1 VKKQQLK
8 HTMSGLMDRVR
19 DYFSDRE
26 EEVELGEALEFYR
39 EENKQEIQKAGRK
52 AEKLMQETGEL
63 VEEFDNSL
71 EELKGYEHEKGIQA
85 VEDVADNFYNSR
97 KKMVER
103 FDVGED
109 LDEHTENFADFVEEV
124 NDVSRKEGEVLKFIE
139 KQSGSLPSVIQKLVD
154 HNEKLENFME
164 NSYSAVR
171 AEAQLKEDLEEIRE
185 RKQELADLR
194 DEMERSDKEDLIV
207 KKEELEQ
214 KIDEVENSQEW
225 IKKNEKEKRIKKL
238 EEEKEEIMSE
248 LSRQVSAVE
257 RPVKK
262 LLYSVEN
269 KDLEFKADQKK
280 LEKMLDRKFHEI
292 EGLEKVLDEAE
303 QKMEEN
309 EIADRNKR
317 KKFLKAKTE
326 LSDLE
331 QKKYAVD
338 QKDKEIKEIQ
348 SELDEM
354 TVTGKKEDLE
364 KEAEELRKKIEEKEA
379 EMEEKKRE
387 VDRLSGEIEDLENQ
401 VEELLNE
408 NLEIEVELA

>member
-1 VKKQQLK
+1 MKKQQLK

-207 KKEELEQ
+207 KKEELEK

-225 IKKNEKEKRIKKL
+225 IKKNEKENRIGKL

-269 KDLEFKADQKK
+269 EDLEFKADEKK

-309 EIADRNKR
+309 DIADRDKR

-338 QKDKEIKEIQ
+338 QKDKEIEEIQ

>member
-1 VKKQQLK
+1 
-8 HTMSGLMDRVR
+8 
-19 DYFSDRE
+19 
-26 EEVELGEALEFYR
+26 
-39 EENKQEIQKAGRK
+39 
-52 AEKLMQETGEL
+52 
-63 VEEFDNSL
+63 
-71 EELKGYEHEKGIQA
+71 
-85 VEDVADNFYNSR
+85 
-97 KKMVER
+97 MVER

>member
-1 VKKQQLK
+1 
-8 HTMSGLMDRVR
+8 MSGLMDRVR

-225 IKKNEKEKRIKKL
+225 IKKNEKENRIGKL

-269 KDLEFKADQKK
+269 EDLEFKADEKK

-303 QKMEEN
+303 QKMEETD
-309 EIADRNKR
+309 IADRDKR

-338 QKDKEIKEIQ
+338 QKDKEIEEIQ